1 MFKPLDVV
9 YKPLSK
15 IDQTVNCYF
24 SKSTRNAYQLLKNKG
39 KHGIELLTA
48 DQYFAY
54 NNFFAQ
60 KKLLK
65 NHMNSCSSMSG
76 IVYKFKYQNILSFED
91 NVKFMGDVYFAIYCN
106 IATICRKTSMIFQ
119 KTFQCIQSPMPLL
132 LSFTQTL
139 GLKKIFC

>member
-48 DQYFAY
+48 DQYFA
-54 NNFFAQ
+54 
-60 KKLLK
+60 
-65 NHMNSCSSMSG
+65 
-76 IVYKFKYQNILSFED
+76 
-91 NVKFMGDVYFAIYCN
+91 
-106 IATICRKTSMIFQ
+106 
-119 KTFQCIQSPMPLL
+119 
-132 LSFTQTL
+132 
-139 GLKKIFC
+139 

>member
-1 MFKPLDVV
+1 MFKSLDIV

-24 SKSTRNAYQLLKNKG
+24 SKSTRNAYWLLKNKG
-39 KHGIELLTA
+39 KDGMELLTA

-54 NNFFAQ
+54 NNFSAP

-65 NHMNSCSSMSG
+65 NHMNSCSSTSG

-91 NVKFMGDVYFAIYCN
+91 NFKFMGDVSNLLQFCN
-106 IATICRKTSMIFQ
+106 YM
-119 KTFQCIQSPMPLL
+119 
-132 LSFTQTL
+132 
-139 GLKKIFC
+139 